1 MKITTPAVLA
11 SLATLVLACAEQSA
25 SSQAK
30 GPTPV
35 PGSEPPAGVTEAQ
48 NAADQRV
55 GDKLASARCDHEE
68 KCQNVGTGRKYA
80 TRDVCQ
86 IQLRSD
92 TVGDLNAQKCPH
104 GLDQN
109 AVEHCVSAIQ
119 KEPCSISLDTITRIA
134 DCRSGAI
141 CMN

>member
-1 MKITTPAVLA
+1 MKIAASAVLA
-11 SLATLVLACAEQSA
+11 SLATVVLACAESTGP
-25 SSQAK
+25 QAK

-35 PGSEPPAGVTEAQ
+35 PGTEPPAGVTEAQ

-55 GDKLASARCDHEE
+55 ADRLASARCDHEE

-92 TVGDLNAQKCPH
+92 TMGDLNAQKCPH
-104 GLDQN
+104 GIDQD
-109 AVEHCVSAIQ
+109 AVEHCVSAVQ
-119 KEPCSISLDTITRIA
+119 KEPCSVSLNTLTRIA
-134 DCRSGAI
+134 DCRSGAL
-141 CMN
+141 CMK